1 MRNALLLIGI
11 VALPLLPASTPIVDW
26 PARVQKPY
34 EKIPLQQLGLTP
46 VLVDERGQTA
56 ATPANWEGRRRELVE
71 LWTRHV
77 GKPPPRSAHLEVR
90 VEAIE
95 TLADHTRRLVSF
107 STEGSDRLRAYLLTP
122 PRTEGGKPWP
132 AVVVFHQTS
141 AETLKEP
148 VGLGSQPDLAL
159 ALELVRRGF
168 VTLSPEC
175 YIMKDGG
182 PRAQAEAL
190 ERRRPGWTGLG
201 KMTFDA
207 SRCIDFL
214 ETVPEVD
221 ARRIGC
227 IGHSLGAK
235 EVLYAMAFEP
245 RYKAGV
251 FSEGGI
257 GLRMS
262 NWIDPWY
269 LTERMKPNIPR
280 MENHQVLSLIAPR
293 PFLLIAGD
301 SADGDAS
308 WTFIKAAQP
317 VYELLGAGDR
327 IGMHNHHRGHA
338 FPVESRVLSYQ
349 WLESWLR

>member
-1 MRNALLLIGI
+1 
-11 VALPLLPASTPIVDW
+11 
-26 PARVQKPY
+26 
-34 EKIPLQQLGLTP
+34 
-46 VLVDERGQTA
+46 
-56 ATPANWEGRRRELVE
+56 
-71 LWTRHV
+71 
-77 GKPPPRSAHLEVR
+77 
-90 VEAIE
+90 
-95 TLADHTRRLVSF
+95 
-107 STEGSDRLRAYLLTP
+107 
-122 PRTEGGKPWP
+122 
-132 AVVVFHQTS
+132 
-141 AETLKEP
+141 
-148 VGLGSQPDLAL
+148 L

-182 PRAQAEAL
+182 PRAQAAAL
-190 ERRRPGWTGLG
+190 ERRSPGWTGLG

-214 ETVPEVD
+214 ETIPEVD
-221 ARRIGC
+221 SKRIGC

-262 NWIDPWY
+262 NWTDPWY

-280 MENHQVLSLIAPR
+280 MENHHVLGLIAPR

-317 VYELLGAGDR
+317 VYGLLGAGER
-327 IGMHNHHRGHA
+327 IGMHNHHRGHV
-338 FPVESRVLSYQ
+338 FPEESRELSYQ
-349 WLESWLR
+349 WLETWLR